1 MSSGSK
7 ADQRNVISIERY
19 RARRLPNRS
28 PALTHEQV
36 MGDPDPPTARVWLQ
50 NGAPQAALQ
59 NIQPDSAAQL
69 LILALSMCIELAVIA
84 QNTPAVAYG
93 IDTFS

>member
-1 MSSGSK
+1 MVSTAKSG
-7 ADQRNVISIERY
+7 QGNVISLEKY
-19 RARRLPNRS
+19 RAGRQRGLVH
-28 PALTHEQV
+28 TQV
-36 MGDPDPPTARVWLQ
+36 LGDPDPPTARVWLQ
-50 NGAPQAALQ
+50 DGAPQAAMQ

-84 QNTPAVAYG
+84 QSSPAVAYG